1 MSFLRSL
8 LFLSHYITSTLPHIN
23 FYTKAKYS
31 LSLTLQSFSLL
42 HFSLNLSYGQ
52 GSFSQRRPRPSSS
65 TDFPCC
71 GAIPVVLLQGFDS
84 WVYSYFAVSI
94 CHGADCDW
102 LQEPCWWRLWW
113 SWPSWDCLG
122 LWWHDFHSCL
132 LHCWYFMYVG
142 FHFSLSFLRI
152 FPLLLSCASFAFKV
166 KHYNLVCIKLQII
179 KVVFG

>member
-8 LFLSHYITSTLPHIN
+8 LFLSHYITSTLPQIS
-23 FYTKAKYS
+23 TPKPKT
-31 LSLTLQSFSLL
+31 LSLTHSPKLPPFA
-42 HFSLNLSYGQ
+42 FFLNLSYGQ
-52 GSFSQRRPRPSSS
+52 GSFSQRLPRPTYS

-132 LHCWYFMYVG
+132 LHCWYFMYVD
-142 FHFSLSFLRI
+142 FHFSLSFLLI
-152 FPLLLSCASFAFKV
+152 FLLLLRFAFIAFKV
-166 KHYNLVCIKLQII
+166 IHYNLVCIKLQVI